1 MSSHIKIESI
11 LVDFDQ
17 NLYSKDKL
25 DLRVQENLIHDLEF
39 VLSDSE
45 WELTKDELFAALEG
59 L

>member
-11 LVDFDQ
+11 LVDFDK

-25 DLRVQENLIHDLEF
+25 DLRVQENLIDDLEF

-45 WELTKDELFAALEG
+45 RDSCERELTKD
-59 L
+59 